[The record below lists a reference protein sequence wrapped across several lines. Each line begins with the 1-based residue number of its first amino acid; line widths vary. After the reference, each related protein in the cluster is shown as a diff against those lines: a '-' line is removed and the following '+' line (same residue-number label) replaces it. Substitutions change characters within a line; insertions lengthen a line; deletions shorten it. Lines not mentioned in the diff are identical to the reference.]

1 MIKIAC
7 AQYQIEQLANWESYV
22 VKIDKLVAE
31 AKKQDATLLVL
42 PEYAGVEIA
51 CNKFDTDKELYNA
64 LAALVPTYLDFYQ
77 TLAKKYDIYIQAG
90 TIVEKI
96 SADKYSNRAYLFSPK
111 GAFGYQDKLQLTQFE
126 HHLKLLQRGNEQ
138 KIFMTPF
145 GKIAIA
151 VCYDSEFP
159 EIVRRLVMQGA
170 SIILVPSYTTSVA
183 GYNRVFLS
191 CRARAIENQCYM
203 AVSFTVGNV
212 DLSDKAEDT
221 YGQAAIFCPAD
232 TGFPE
237 DGIIAQGTMNEPMLV
252 CGDVSLADLDRVRQ
266 SGQVLNFHDTE
277 HCLHLENNKLEI
289 ITL

>member
-7 AQYQIEQLANWESYV
+7 AQYQMEQLPDLASYV
-22 VKIDKLVAE
+22 IKIEKLITE
-31 AKKQDATLLVL
+31 AKKQGATLLVL

-51 CNKFDTDKELYNA
+51 CNKFDTDEELYNA
-64 LAALVPTYLDFYQ
+64 LEPLVPKYIDFYQ
-77 TLAKKYDIYIQAG
+77 KLAKKYDIYIQAG

-96 SADKYSNRAYLFSPK
+96 SSDKYSNRAYLFSPT
-111 GAFGYQDKLQLTQFE
+111 GSYGYQDKLQLTQFE
-126 HHLKLLQRGNEQ
+126 HNLKLLQRGSEQ
-138 KIFMTPF
+138 KIFVTPF

-159 EIVRRLVMQGA
+159 EIVRRLVQQGA

-203 AVSFTVGNV
+203 AVSFTVGKV

-221 YGQAAIFCPAD
+221 YGQAAIFSPAD
-232 TGFPE
+232 TGFPD
-237 DGIIAQGTMNEPMLV
+237 DGVVAQGTMNKPMLV
-252 CGDVSLADLDRVRQ
+252 CGDVALADIDRVRQ
-266 SGQVLNFHDTE
+266 DGQVLNFHDTE
-277 HCLHLENNKLEI
+277 HCLQIEKNKLEI